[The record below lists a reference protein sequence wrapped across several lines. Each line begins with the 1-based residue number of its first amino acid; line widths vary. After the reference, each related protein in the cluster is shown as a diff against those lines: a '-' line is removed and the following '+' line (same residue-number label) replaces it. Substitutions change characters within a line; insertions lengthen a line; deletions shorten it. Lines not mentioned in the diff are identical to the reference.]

1 MNDRH
6 VRGFGRRW
14 ANHGLQARPGFVGL
28 FVLRPRPGLAEPPR
42 SFRSSNPEGWQRVA
56 RGRSGAETPGK
67 QSGDPCILK
76 GCQNCATPPGVV
88 AQLRLRS
95 GGIAALNHRT
105 IWQAFGLR
113 RQRDEGELSQQWM
126 GRYHLGLPGPTRIQE
141 LQYFPVRATP
151 NGRALP
157 TFMRMVTTGEAWLPI
172 NRPITEQEGI
182 PSLACLITRT
192 LKSAVFGIATSRR
205 IWNSLTHSDNDQ
217 GDIGTWYAEPFHC
230 SESGVDAGMSCCG
243 PVSPVR

>member
-113 RQRDEGELSQQWM
+113 RQRDEGELSQQWTR
-126 GRYHLGLPGPTRIQE
+126 RYHLGLPGSYQDPRTTILSCPSYAKWKGVADLYAYGYNRGGVAAYQSPYYGTGRHSQFGLFDNKNAE
-141 LQYFPVRATP
+141 VR
-151 NGRALP
+151 RL
-157 TFMRMVTTGEAWLPI
+157 
-172 NRPITEQEGI
+172 
-182 PSLACLITRT
+182 
-192 LKSAVFGIATSRR
+192 
-205 IWNSLTHSDNDQ
+205 WNSDKQAHLEFPD
-217 GDIGTWYAEPFHC
+217 PL
-230 SESGVDAGMSCCG
+230 
-243 PVSPVR
+243 